1 MSFAVEGAVQ
11 RANRRTEARV
21 VFVRGRRTGAWTEL
35 TCVLL
40 GLASVSQR
48 SCETLGPLVKR
59 KEPSFIPVTAEPATS
74 QSKCSSKK
82 RRCLLSTEL
91 KFRFELSP

>member
-48 SCETLGPLVKR
+48 SCETLVSSCK
-59 KEPSFIPVTAEPATS
+59 KEGTIIHSCHSRASNFAKQVLLQKEKVPA
-74 QSKCSSKK
+74 
-82 RRCLLSTEL
+82 
-91 KFRFELSP
+91 